1 MRNLESFVV
10 ATTRD
15 GDPADPLARR
25 LRAEGACVIDWP
37 TLGFEGPVDP
47 APLERALANVE
58 SYDWI
63 VFTSARAVEAVT
75 ALRTRCPEA
84 LRIAAVGRATKR
96 ALEDE
101 GWRVDVTG
109 AGGARALVRGWAGAH
124 ELAGARV
131 LFPAG
136 SLAEATLQQALGE
149 RHAIVERVEAYR
161 TRLTPPDAHQVRAD
175 LERGVDVVTFAS
187 PSGVRALAACLEA
200 SWPAALDGCG
210 LAAIGPTTRAALIE
224 TGVPRELV
232 TTASAPGL
240 DGLVRAAVEAAQR
253 GGARATAQILAG
265 PTDGSEATP

>member
-15 GDPADPLARR
+15 GDPDDPLAKR
-25 LRAEGACVIDWP
+25 LRAEGALVVEWP
-37 TLGFEGPVDP
+37 TLGFEGPADP
-47 APLERALANVE
+47 APLARALASVE
-58 SYDWI
+58 GYDWI
-63 VFTSARAVEAVT
+63 VFTSARAVEAVA
-75 ALRTRCPEA
+75 ALRTRCPES
-84 LRIAAVGRATKR
+84 LRIAAVGRATQR

-101 GWRVDVTG
+101 GWRADVTG

-136 SLAEATLQQALGE
+136 SLAEATLEQALGE
-149 RHAIVERVEAYR
+149 RGAIVERVEAYR
-161 TRLTPPDAHQVRAD
+161 TRLSPPDADQVRAD

-187 PSGVRALAACLEA
+187 PSGVRALAACLDA

-210 LAAIGPTTRAALIE
+210 LAAIGPTTRDALIE
-224 TGVPRELV
+224 TGVPRVLV

-240 DGLVRAAVEAAQR
+240 DGLVRAAAEAAQR
-253 GGARATAQILAG
+253 GGARATAQA
-265 PTDGSEATP
+265 SEATP